1 MSVSQFFVD
10 RFWRPGQD
18 QIVVSFCFYPC
29 KDLKCFQGLKDMRI
43 SHRGKILKATDRLPP
58 DGAHIFVSGSTP
70 KQEAMEVE
78 FPVVTQ
84 EEMNKAKNLI
94 KTYGSSRNP
103 IRHEFNTLASEM
115 MKSVFKNYPNF
126 ARKDP
131 IGAKICVSAGN
142 S

>member
-1 MSVSQFFVD
+1 M
-10 RFWRPGQD
+10 PLK
-18 QIVVSFCFYPC
+18 I
-29 KDLKCFQGLKDMRI
+29 LKCFQGLKDMRI
-43 SHRGKILKATDRLPP
+43 SHRGKILKPTDRLPP
-58 DGAHIFVSGSTP
+58 DGAHLFVSGSTP

-103 IRHEFNTLASEM
+103 IRHDFNNLASQIM
-115 MKSVFKNYPNF
+115 TSVYKNYPRL

-131 IGAKICVSAGN
+131 IGAKICVTAGN
-142 S
+142 NKIYETFESIFVQEKLMDHCSSTV